1 MRESLIYFGLIAGMS
16 RGDIEDRIEF
26 LLKLLNLPNASKFIN
41 TLSGGQQRRMSL
53 AVALLHEP
61 ELLIL
66 DEPTVGVDPVL
77 RQRYNTVQR
86 HSHPK
91 LLMTSNELKAVL
103 ELISTLRHNNLTYP
117 ILANVLFYTFQLHY
131 TIISLFFLYY
141 YSLLDIVIIL
151 TLLIS
156 FHFSKS
162 KDSKFLLILCFND
175 FHLCSPKGQIVS
187 KSSVRIQFY
196 Y

>member
-77 RQRYNTVQR
+77 RQRY
-86 HSHPK
+86 
-91 LLMTSNELKAVL
+91 
-103 ELISTLRHNNLTYP
+103 
-117 ILANVLFYTFQLHY
+117 
-131 TIISLFFLYY
+131 
-141 YSLLDIVIIL
+141 
-151 TLLIS
+151 
-156 FHFSKS
+156 
-162 KDSKFLLILCFND
+162 
-175 FHLCSPKGQIVS
+175 
-187 KSSVRIQFY
+187 VRD
-196 Y
+196 